1 MSTIMIVSGICL
13 CGLVASVVQFA
24 GKSAIAQ
31 PQETTID
38 PEKRLQELGI
48 ELQMPAAPAANFVR
62 AVRSGN
68 LVFLSG
74 HGPRK
79 SDGSYLT
86 GKVGRE
92 VSIEQGREAARLTAI
107 NLLASLKAEI
117 GDLNKVQRVVKVL
130 GMVNSGEAFTEQ
142 PQVMNISSCRFSA
155 SAANTRV
162 RRLEWLRCRSA
173 WRWKLKW
180 SLKSN
185 DKFQLGF
192 DG

>member
-79 SDGSYLT
+79 GDGSYLT

-92 VSIEQGREAARLTAI
+92 MSIAQGREAARLTAI

-142 PQVMNISSCRFSA
+142 PQVMNGFSDFIVSVFGERGKHA
-155 SAANTRV
+155 
-162 RRLEWLRCRSA
+162 RSA
-173 WRWKLKW
+173 VGMA
-180 SLKSN
+180 SLPFGMAVEIEMVVEIK
-185 DKFQLGF
+185 
-192 DG
+192 